1 MSDAHRHF
9 IINRFSVREHR
20 GFTLIELLVVISII
34 GLLSAIVLSS
44 LNTARAK
51 GRDAA
56 READIHNMQI
66 ALELY
71 YSSNGKYPVGGGATQ
86 PNGAWSTSNDSSWTT
101 LQSALQPY
109 ISKLPQDPAQ
119 SPAGGWAYSGS
130 YAFSYVALPGC
141 NQQDY
146 MIVWRPEVSTV
157 TSPGMTDCAGTT
169 YNYGIGTVTVGV
181 SANGH

>member
-1 MSDAHRHF
+1 MSDAHPLLL
-9 IINRFSVREHR
+9 INRFSVREHR
-20 GFTLIELLVVISII
+20 GFTLIELLVVLSII

-56 READIHNMQI
+56 READIHNIQI

-71 YSSNGKYPVGGGATQ
+71 YSSNGKYLAGGGAAQ
-86 PNGAWSTSNDSSWTT
+86 PNPAWSISNDSSWTT

-119 SPAGGWAYSGS
+119 SPAGGWAYTGS
-130 YAFSYVALPGC
+130 YAFSYIAVPG
-141 NQQDY
+141 
-146 MIVWRPEVSTV
+146 V
-157 TSPGMTDCAGTT
+157 TSKT
-169 YNYGIGTVTVGV
+169 I
-181 SANGH
+181 